1 MRTWIVCLLF
11 PALMGSLLAQSKNT
25 QGESGPS
32 ASPSAPETRSAIEQ
46 VLRAQQEAW
55 NRHDLDAFMSGYW
68 NSKDLTFF
76 SGAQRTSGWQ
86 GALDRYRKNYQN
98 DGKEMGRL
106 EFRDLQIE
114 SLADNGAFARGAWH
128 LAMSDGQT
136 PHGLFTLV
144 FRKFPDG
151 WKIVHDHTSAAE

>member
-1 MRTWIVCLLF
+1 MRNWIVCLLF

-25 QGESGPS
+25 EAESGPS

-46 VLRAQQEAW
+46 VLRTQQEAW
-55 NRHDLDAFMSGYW
+55 NRHDRDAFMAGYW

-98 DGKEMGRL
+98 DGKEIGRL

-114 SLADNGAFARGAWH
+114 
-128 LAMSDGQT
+128 
-136 PHGLFTLV
+136 
-144 FRKFPDG
+144 
-151 WKIVHDHTSAAE
+151 